1 MPRREL
7 PPLPKEL
14 TDRDE
19 IGMSTM
25 LGFSLPMLSLL
36 LQCIAEAGDSRSIL
50 NVTAPNGA
58 RVGASHFADQDWF
71 TLFADHGEDVPEPYA
86 DARDEALRDHGYE
99 HRASARGYVQE
110 FTFETDDAFLYA
122 ARIMVGTLQ
131 HAYRCDRRDRL
142 AVLLDLAR

>member
-1 MPRREL
+1 MPQRDL

-19 IGMSTM
+19 IGMSTT
-25 LGFSLPMLSLL
+25 LGLSLPMLALL
-36 LQCIAEAGDSRSIL
+36 LQCVAEASEARSIL

-58 RVGASHFADQDWF
+58 RVGATNHAGHDWL
-71 TLFADHGEDVPEPYA
+71 TVYADHGQDVAEPYI
-86 DARDEALRDHGYE
+86 DGRDEALRDHGYQ

-110 FTFETDDAFLYA
+110 FTFDSDDAFLYV

-131 HAYRCDRRDRL
+131 HMYECDRRDRL
-142 AVLLDLAR
+142 AVVLDLAR